1 MKIRRR
7 LTAEFKAKVTLEAI
21 RSERTISELARST
34 GFPRSAPLTATLSS
48 RGEDF
53 PLLCESQ

>member
-34 GFPRSAPLTATLSS
+34 GFPRTRSGSGS
-48 RGEDF
+48 G
-53 PLLCESQ
+53 